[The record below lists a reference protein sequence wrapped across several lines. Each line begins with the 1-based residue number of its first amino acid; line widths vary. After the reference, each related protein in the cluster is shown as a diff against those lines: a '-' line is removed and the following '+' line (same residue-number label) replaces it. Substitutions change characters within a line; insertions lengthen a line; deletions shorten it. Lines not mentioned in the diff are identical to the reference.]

1 MKLGSGVGDRQG
13 SPPSLQ
19 DTSYFGSPHPVPFS
33 LPCERCVLG
42 GNPNALE
49 EEEVCTRGGG
59 ESKCIW
65 LQLYLSKWVAIR
77 LDCVTLGYVTR
88 GSSAQDK
95 SVRPGT
101 HASSLPT

>member
-33 LPCERCVLG
+33 LPCERCVL
-42 GNPNALE
+42 
-49 EEEVCTRGGG
+49 GG